1 MKRSNGVSIEN
12 LPQVVPGW
20 NEKGDG
26 YKIVLNEAG
35 ARQLIDMLHQC
46 IASGNIQGQ
55 VYQGTE
61 VRTLTLE
68 LANAKATPN

>member
-1 MKRSNGVSIEN
+1 MKRSSGVSIEN

-20 NEKGDG
+20 NDKGDG

-46 IASGNIQGQ
+46 IANGSIQGQ
-55 VYQGTE
+55 VYQGKE
-61 VRTLTLE
+61 ARTLALE
-68 LANAKATPN
+68 LKNAKAPTD